1 MDLRN
6 PPTKRALVL
15 NIRTLSIVTNLGVT
29 HINVIYRIHY
39 KVSKID
45 YNFKALRSSL
55 KNEIGVLETNLRKSK
70 IITPKRLK
78 HVEEW

>member
-1 MDLRN
+1 M
-6 PPTKRALVL
+6 
-15 NIRTLSIVTNLGVT
+15 S

-39 KVSKID
+39 KVLKID

-55 KNEIGVLETNLRKSK
+55 KNEIVVLETNLRKSK

-78 HVEEW
+78 HVEALTRMLDDWKLKETMPPKRIEN